1 MSDKC
6 LIDPAR
12 ECYGLK
18 KAREIEL
25 DLNELRKQNSSSH
38 ERIFTRLGEAE
49 KKESVLEVQHNNVL
63 DKLENLS
70 ADITELKT
78 DSKEIVSKL
87 PPLTHR
93 IEKLEGMS
101 DDIEELKEKPAKR
114 YEKIIETI
122 IGLVVAAAVGYA
134 LAAIGL

>member
-6 LIDPAR
+6 LINPEQD
-12 ECYGLK
+12 CYGLQ

-25 DLNELRKQNSSSH
+25 DLNELRRQNSKSH
-38 ERIFTRLGEAE
+38 ERIFERLGNAE
-49 KKESVLEVQHNNVL
+49 TKESVLEVQHKNVL

-70 ADITELKT
+70 GDIAELKT

-93 IEKLEGMS
+93 VEKLEGMS
-101 DDIEELKEKPAKR
+101 EDVEELKEKPAKR
-114 YEKIIETI
+114 YEKVVETI
-122 IGLVVAAAVGYA
+122 ISLVVAAVVGYM
-134 LAAIGL
+134 LAVMGL